1 VVGKVTS
8 LKVNLYQMKIET
20 ELMKSYEDQLLEN
33 HPKAFADWIISKC
46 QYSLIHADYIESCEA
61 EIEKYGIS
69 FYLMSDD
76 FYYYDADD
84 SVLNV
89 DAILQDREELL
100 EFLEESEKSEM
111 LHDLLNYL
119 ASSV

>member
-1 VVGKVTS
+1 
-8 LKVNLYQMKIET
+8 MRIET
-20 ELMKSYEDQLLEN
+20 ELVKSYEDQLLEN
-33 HPKAFADWIISKC
+33 HPKEFADWIISKC
-46 QYSLIHADYIESCEA
+46 QYGLIHADTIESCES

-76 FYYYDADD
+76 FYYYDAED

-89 DAILQDREELL
+89 ELILQDREELL
-100 EFLEESEKSEM
+100 EFLDESEKSEM